1 MARRLAQIW
10 PRRCARGK
18 LASHVLADPPIRPPG
33 PRPAWYRRLPAS
45 LKRVA
50 AASDRVPTLPLRAGA
65 ALKGAVAA
73 LPAVLATG
81 RERDGQALA
90 QSICGDTCT
99 ALGVP
104 GVRWRVSAS
113 EPARL

>member
-1 MARRLAQIW
+1 MAGRLAQIW

-81 RERDGQALA
+81 RERDVQALA
-90 QSICGDTCT
+90 QRIRAGRRCAAASSRACT
-99 ALGVP
+99 RRP
-104 GVRWRVSAS
+104 
-113 EPARL
+113 PAAAAT

>member
-33 PRPAWYRRLPAS
+33 PRPAWYPRLPAS

-73 LPAVLATG
+73 LPAVLATCLVRG
-81 RERDGQALA
+81 VQAFA
-90 QSICGDTCT
+90 QRTSDDVRP
-99 ALGVP
+99 AL
-104 GVRWRVSAS
+104 RVSG
-113 EPARL
+113 